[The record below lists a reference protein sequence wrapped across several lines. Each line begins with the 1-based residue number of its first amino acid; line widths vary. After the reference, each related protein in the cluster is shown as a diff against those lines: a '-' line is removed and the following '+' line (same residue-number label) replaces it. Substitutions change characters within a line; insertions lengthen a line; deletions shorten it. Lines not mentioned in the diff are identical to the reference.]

1 MSIHLK
7 RIVFFFCI
15 LCFGLGCCLG
25 NRVGAA
31 TGSNKLLLPGIL
43 KEFGFE
49 PEREISGFVLENGI
63 GLGGV
68 GIYDKSVQM
77 TVTDSQGYYK
87 FKATHFSYTLI
98 PQKTCYKFTP
108 QSIDIPANQY
118 NHEKQNFTAQKQGC
132 ITISGKVIWKN
143 YSGDTTIP
151 TNPLPQVAME
161 AYSQDGS
168 LFSRVVTGVDGK
180 YAIPVST
187 GWSGWVKPVRLGF
200 DFIPEK
206 EPYSHL
212 AQDQTKDYQAPGML
226 LNNRVTV
233 SVKKPD
239 GSKLPLDEHVRIDF
253 RGIDHAAG
261 SHDYTYMDRST
272 GQAVWDFHSGW
283 IGEITPSNHQVEGP
297 ILYNFNPISIRM
309 SAPIASDLTFS
320 FTATPK

>member
-7 RIVFFFCI
+7 RTVFFFCI
-15 LCFGLGCCLG
+15 LCLGFGCCLG
-25 NRVGAA
+25 NRVDAA
-31 TGSNKLLLPGIL
+31 TGSNKLHLPGIL

-68 GIYDKSVQM
+68 GIYDKSVQV

-98 PQKTCYKFTP
+98 PQKTCYQFTP
-108 QSIDIPANQY
+108 ESIDIPANQF

-151 TNPLPQVAME
+151 SNLLPMVAME
-161 AYSQDGS
+161 AYAQDGS

-180 YAIPVST
+180 YAIPVPV

-206 EPYSHL
+206 NPYSNL
-212 AQDQTKDYQAPGML
+212 AQDQTKDYQAPGMFTKY
-226 LNNRVTV
+226 RVTI
-233 SVKKPD
+233 SVKRP
-239 GSKLPLDEHVRIDF
+239 GSGQFTFRTDA
-253 RGIDHAAG
+253 RGIDHATG
-261 SHDYTYMDRST
+261 SHDWWNSIEDT
-272 GQAVWDFHSGW
+272 GTLFWDFYSGW
-283 IGEITPSNHQVEGP
+283 IGELRPSHNS
-297 ILYNFNPISIRM
+297 YNFSPAFIRM
-309 SAPIASDLTFS
+309 SKPIASDMTFS